1 MEMEENKRVRISDI
15 AEELG
20 LSTATVSNVIHGKT
34 KKISDETIKRVQQ
47 LLEERQYIPSMAGLL
62 LAQNDS
68 RIIGVVINDHVKYE
82 GHVLEDPFVAS
93 SVNYLCKEIERAG
106 YFMMIKVTTG
116 LTYIVR
122 FASMW
127 NLEGMVII
135 GFCEQDYKK
144 LREAMHI
151 PFVVY
156 DGFLEEVGRF
166 CNLTIDNWDGGYQVG
181 KHFIKLGHKR
191 LLCISDND
199 ICMDLER
206 RRGFQRAA
214 AEVSG
219 ICADFLLIPMQKEER
234 HRFYQSRMEQLRT
247 YSAVFAVSDYYAVDL
262 MQFLLEQGVQI
273 PFDMS
278 VAGFDDTPV
287 CQQVVPSLT
296 SVKQNP
302 EMRAREALALLGGLK
317 KQKQEG
323 TTKQLPVTLVK
334 RNSTAQCTKNKD
346 LF

>member
-1 MEMEENKRVRISDI
+1 MEENKRVRISDI

-34 KKISDETIKRVQQ
+34 KKISDETVKRVQQ

-93 SVNYLCKEIERAG
+93 SVNHLCREIERAG

-116 LTYIVR
+116 LTDVVR

-156 DGFLEEVGRF
+156 DGFLEAAGRV
-166 CNLTIDNWDGGYQVG
+166 CNLTIDNLDGGYQVG

-206 RRGFQRAA
+206 YQGFRRAA
-214 AEVSG
+214 EETTG
-219 ICADFLLIPMQKEER
+219 ICADFLLIPMQKAER
-234 HRFYQSRMEQLRT
+234 YQFYQSRMEQLRT

-273 PFDMS
+273 PGDMS

-296 SVKQNP
+296 SVKQDP
-302 EMRAREALALLGGLK
+302 QMRAREALSLLSALK
-317 KQKQEG
+317 KQEQEG

-334 RNSTAQCTKNKD
+334 RNSTAECTKNEH